1 MVEHMGTV
9 HSQYLL
15 YLEMEKMR
23 GLISSEFS
31 VLFNK
36 QDLIV
41 YGEQPGTLS

>member
-1 MVEHMGTV
+1 MGTV

-23 GLISSEFS
+23 GLISLGFS
-31 VLFNK
+31 VLFNE

-41 YGEQPGTLS
+41 YREQPGTPSLI